1 MNNGRPDD
9 KNPMANVLHSG
20 QQNVTDIGSLVDL
33 MRSAELSL
41 IGRSDLLGIRSEA
54 MFQSFS
60 NHSFVEQLTAAN
72 RQRSVD
78 TVALQTQQK
87 DDRKTMAANNKL
99 TASDSSNN
107 DRLDID
113 KIFTGILDLKITS
126 ADMNGFYAA
135 AGPPFTVDRTE
146 VEPFQWSES
155 SIRYLPHYGHP
166 DIWDYDL
173 EGINWVWNWT
183 RETIKK
189 TVVEPPKFQHHN
201 YTIKSSLGIFTP

>member
-1 MNNGRPDD
+1 
-9 KNPMANVLHSG
+9 MADVLHSG

-33 MRSAELSL
+33 MRGAELSL

-60 NHSFVEQLTAAN
+60 NRSFIEQLVAAN
-72 RQRSVD
+72 RQRSANAA
-78 TVALQTQQK
+78 ALQAQQK
-87 DDRKTMAANNKL
+87 DDRTATATNSKFI
-99 TASDSSNN
+99 ASDSSD

-113 KIFTGILDLKITS
+113 KMFTGILDLKITS

-155 SIRYLPHYGHP
+155 SIRHLPHYGHP

-173 EGINWVWNWT
+173 EGINWVWN
-183 RETIKK
+183 
-189 TVVEPPKFQHHN
+189 
-201 YTIKSSLGIFTP
+201 